1 VFGALPATKC
11 GLDFYQRDMVVFAS
25 DCPFDPEKGTMY
37 PRMTL
42 EIFESLD
49 LSKTDREMIY
59 YKNLEA
65 VTGRKLV
72 R

>member
-1 VFGALPATKC
+1 
-11 GLDFYQRDMVVFAS
+11 
-25 DCPFDPEKGTMY
+25 
-37 PRMTL
+37 MTL
-42 EIFESLD
+42 EIFEKLD

-72 R
+72 K